1 MIVALDE
8 NGNLIRT
15 ENSAS
20 KKLLISV
27 SHKAIVVMGEYGSTE
42 IADRCP
48 ATENDDLWT
57 FRNKRY
63 HINGADPNRYSGVHP
78 IGNCTILEVAW
89 LGWPA
94 LLSGV
99 RMKGLSLKMALFPSL
114 PLEPF
119 KECRGFRST
128 DNGS

>member
-8 NGNLIRT
+8 NGKLIRT

-63 HINGADPNRYSGVHP
+63 HINGADPNRYSGR
-78 IGNCTILEVAW
+78 CILLEIVRFW
-89 LGWPA
+89 KSRGSVG
-94 LLSGV
+94 LLCYLV
-99 RMKGLSLKMALFPSL
+99 C
-114 PLEPF
+114 E
-119 KECRGFRST
+119 
-128 DNGS
+128 